1 MKSRFMVMR
10 FNGDDTYSYA
20 LFYRDDVRGMDSPIH
35 WSPQPIVCGMSYN
48 EAWKQKKRMDNEDK
62 VLASIVK

>member
-1 MKSRFMVMR
+1 MKSRFRVMK

-20 LFYRDDVRGMDSPIH
+20 IFYKDDVRGLSSPICY
-35 WSPQPIVCGMSYN
+35 SPQPIVCGMSYN
-48 EAWKQKKRMDNEDK
+48 EAWKQKKRMDAEDK